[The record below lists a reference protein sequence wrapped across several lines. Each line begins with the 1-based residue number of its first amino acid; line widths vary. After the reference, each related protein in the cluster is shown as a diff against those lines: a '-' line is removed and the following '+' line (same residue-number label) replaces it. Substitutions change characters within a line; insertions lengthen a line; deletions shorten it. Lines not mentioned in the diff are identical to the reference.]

1 MRGLKVGWLG
11 DEVQYSM
18 DRRSQGLPSRAKSKE
33 PNHGMIVREGK
44 ILLHL
49 FSSPPHFEGDPH
61 ALVSATVGVGHSL
74 DCFRHNSG
82 WKTFSAQS
90 APGSQVP
97 SRKTS
102 NLRRTG
108 LRCARLSMLWVL
120 VTSLICACWSVEM
133 DKGLT
138 YVLSMFKKNQ
148 SWHWHQLMEPW
159 QAGERPAPARLSPW
173 TGEDG
178 HGAELGNRRVFEM
191 RRVQIHPTCRGQGA

>member
-102 NLRRTG
+102 NLRHVVRQSSKRKLYPVT
-108 LRCARLSMLWVL
+108 AAADVDAVRLFAFLLGPLPPFFLLSIPNIPFNVHPHQPNPTFVQRADALSSPIH
-120 VTSLICACWSVEM
+120 SLANWS
-133 DKGLT
+133 
-138 YVLSMFKKNQ
+138 
-148 SWHWHQLMEPW
+148 
-159 QAGERPAPARLSPW
+159 
-173 TGEDG
+173 
-178 HGAELGNRRVFEM
+178 
-191 RRVQIHPTCRGQGA
+191 